1 MQGPERDIEGKVTK
15 ILQSDTSVNIAEQGE
30 YYVVYGVLDSRYVEK
45 NADILISV
53 ERNGKKRIFE
63 AFPAAYGLNG
73 GAGYEDYQ
81 YGIYLDKNVIGTKD
95 CGLEVIAGRDG
106 EYYSLQEIS
115 IYNGEKGE

>member
-1 MQGPERDIEGKVTK
+1 MYDPIAAIR
-15 ILQSDTSVNIAEQGE
+15 LSSVFPTYPFAISLFDCTAS
-30 YYVVYGVLDSRYVEK
+30 VVV
-45 NADILISV
+45 SV
-53 ERNGKKRIFE
+53 VFSSVV
-63 AFPAAYGLNG
+63 FLVV
-73 GAGYEDYQ
+73 YEDYQ